1 MDTTPRCWRNL
12 ADGVAV
18 AVKVMPRARRPGLGG
33 IVPDAGGVRL
43 AIGVNEAP
51 EDGRANRAA
60 CAALARALD
69 LPPSAVSVRAG
80 ASSRRKTL
88 RVAGDPARL
97 AALLAAL

>member
-1 MDTTPRCWRNL
+1 MPEAARCWRDL

-18 AVKVMPRARRPGLGG
+18 AVKVTPRARRPGLGG
-33 IVPDAGGVRL
+33 IVPDMGGMRL
-43 AIGVNEAP
+43 GIAVSEAP

-69 LPPSAVSVRAG
+69 VSPSAVSVRAG

-88 RVAGDPARL
+88 HVAGDPARL
-97 AALLAAL
+97 AARLAAL